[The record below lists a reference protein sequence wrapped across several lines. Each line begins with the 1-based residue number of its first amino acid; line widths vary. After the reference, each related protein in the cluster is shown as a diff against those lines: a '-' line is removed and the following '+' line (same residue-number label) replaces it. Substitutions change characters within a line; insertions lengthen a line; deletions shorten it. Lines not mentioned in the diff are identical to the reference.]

1 MKRVAAT
8 PDIPA
13 IAETVPG
20 FDVRTWQGCWRRSA
34 RRRPSSRKLR
44 EHALKALAAP
54 DVSERLTAQGYQTVG
69 NTPQEFA
76 QIINSEIARWKTV
89 VKSAGIKPIEQ

>member
-1 MKRVAAT
+1 ML
-8 PDIPA
+8 DIPSHKPVLA
-13 IAETVPG
+13 PVPG
-20 FDVRTWQGCWRRSA
+20 DGVRGVLYAELIGEPHRQEIGLDG
-34 RRRPSSRKLR
+34 KL
-44 EHALKALAAP
+44 EIQVAP

-76 QIINSEIARWKTV
+76 QLINTEIARWKTV